1 MTWIMM
7 VFFCVGEACYNIETT
22 AYHRLDLCEH
32 DIDVAIDAIT
42 REPDITFFQVRCEP
56 NQHN

>member
-7 VFFCVGEACYNIETT
+7 VFFCVGVNCYNIETT
-22 AYHRLDLCEH
+22 AYNSLDACEQ

-42 REPDITFFQVRCEP
+42 REPGITFFQVRCQP
-56 NQHN
+56 NKDN

>member
-22 AYHRLDLCEH
+22 AYNRLDLCEQ

-42 REPDITFFQVRCEP
+42 HQPDITFFQVRCQP
-56 NQHN
+56 NKDN

>member
-1 MTWIMM
+1 MM

-22 AYHRLDLCEH
+22 AYTNQHLCEQ
-32 DIDVAIDAIT
+32 DIDVAITAIT

-56 NQHN
+56 NRHN

>member
-1 MTWIMM
+1 MM

-22 AYHRLDLCEH
+22 AYHRLDLCEQ

-42 REPDITFFQVRCEP
+42 RQPDITFFQVRCEL
-56 NQHN
+56 NRHN